1 MPQNEEYGGGK
12 YTKFVC
18 SPRERKTI
26 LLIIFFIIAK
36 ITMVYEKVAN
46 KVNTWY
52 SLNQKYRE
60 IKICRDSCKFRFSF
74 QIEFPIDIFL

>member
-18 SPRERKTI
+18 SPRERKKI

-60 IKICRDSCKFRFSF
+60 ICRDSCKFRFSF